1 MNVQEKILVTGATG
15 YVGGRLVPRLLNAG
29 YKVKAGSR
37 SLDKLKSREW
47 ANHPNVE
54 LVTFNALNLESLTQ
68 ALSGCSVAYY
78 LIHSMSPEQEDF
90 EHADKQAAQNTVA
103 ASEAHGLDRII
114 YLGGLGEENPYL
126 SKHLKSRAEVGRILQ
141 SGQVKVTVLRA
152 AMIIGSG
159 SASFEILRYLVDR
172 LPVIISSHW
181 LQTPCQ
187 PIGIRN
193 VLEYLISCLNH
204 EETSGKTFDIG
215 GTDVLS
221 YQKLMEIYAEEAHL
235 KKRWIISLP
244 ALTPVLSSYWINLI
258 TPVPAVISKPLV
270 EGLRNPVVCRDNRIT
285 KIIPQKLLSCRE
297 AIRLAL
303 ERLKQQQVETSW
315 TDAGIISHPEWNYE
329 GDPVWAGGTTYEDK
343 RYIIIDGSPDEVW
356 RPLIRIGGA
365 TGWYYGDWLW
375 QFRGLLDL
383 FFGGVGPNR
392 GRRHPV
398 ELRAGDV
405 LDFWRVINV
414 EHAKKILLVAEMKL
428 PGEAVLEFELNK
440 IDENKTKLVQ
450 TARFIPNGFGGIAY
464 WNSVTPLH
472 NLIFNGM
479 LRGIAK
485 ATRKKIIDGPRLV
498 TNFYSS

>member
-1 MNVQEKILVTGATG
+1 MDTQEKVLVTGATG

-37 SLDKLKSREW
+37 SLDKLKSRGW

-54 LVTFNALNLESLTQ
+54 LVAFNALDKESLIQ
-68 ALSGCSVAYY
+68 ALDGCSVAYY
-78 LIHSMSPEQEDF
+78 LIHSMSPEQKDF
-90 EHADKQAAQNTVA
+90 VHADNRAAENIVL
-103 ASEAHGLDRII
+103 ASEACKLDRII

-126 SKHLKSRAEVGRILQ
+126 SEHLRSRANVGRILQ
-141 SGQVKVTVLRA
+141 SGEVKVTILRA

-181 LQTPCQ
+181 LQTLCQ

-193 VLEYLISCLNH
+193 VLEYLIGCLNH
-204 EETSGKTFDIG
+204 KETKGKTFDIG

-221 YQKLMEIYAEEAHL
+221 YQKLLEIYAEEAHL
-235 KKRWIISLP
+235 EKRWVISLP
-244 ALTPVLSSYWINLI
+244 FFTPALSSYWINLI
-258 TPVPAVISKPLV
+258 TPIPAVISKPLV

-285 KIIPQKLLSCRE
+285 RIIPQKLLSCRE
-297 AIRLAL
+297 SVKLAL
-303 ERLKQQQVETSW
+303 ERLKHQQVETSW
-315 TDAGIISHPEWNYE
+315 SDAGIISHPELNYK
-329 GDPVWAGGTTYEDK
+329 GDPVWAGGTAYEDR
-343 RYIIIDGSPDEVW
+343 RYIVIDGDPEEVW
-356 RPLIRIGGA
+356 QPLIRIGGA
-365 TGWYYGDWLW
+365 TGWYYGNWLW

-405 LDFWRVINV
+405 LDFWRVVHI
-414 EHAKKILLVAEMKL
+414 EHTKKILLVAEMKL
-428 PGEAVLEFELNK
+428 PGEAVLGFELNK
-440 IDENKTKLVQ
+440 TDENKTKLVQ
-450 TARFIPNGFGGIAY
+450 TARFIPRGLGGIAY
-464 WNSVTPLH
+464 WNSVSPLH

-485 ATRKKIIDGPRLV
+485 ATRRKIIDGPRL
-498 TNFYSS
+498 F